1 MKKEDSKNELVPV
14 IEDNSLSALFDLV
27 TAGEEPKY
35 LSYIPGLFTTASLPF
50 KNVKK
55 TVFVRKGSQGLTLTL
70 TSPLNVPYGRYGR
83 LLLTVLT
90 THAVLSKEK
99 NVPVMIEY
107 NTLADL
113 LKEMQLPKQ
122 RGKEV
127 KELREQMGMNRRE
140 FCDYFGI
147 PYRTVQDWEAEK
159 RELPDYLL
167 RLLKYR
173 AEIEKLMKNKEGE

>member
-1 MKKEDSKNELVPV
+1 MS
-14 IEDNSLSALFDLV
+14 
-27 TAGEEPKY
+27 
-35 LSYIPGLFTTASLPF
+35 
-50 KNVKK
+50 
-55 TVFVRKGSQGLTLTL
+55 
-70 TSPLNVPYGRYGR
+70 
-83 LLLTVLT
+83 
-90 THAVLSKEK
+90 
-99 NVPVMIEY
+99 
-107 NTLADL
+107 
-113 LKEMQLPKQ
+113 